1 MTLKP
6 FLKIFEV
13 NACVYVHTLYMAAM
27 PLINN
32 KGFIFTS
39 SKISQNYI
47 YPPFLTLCYLIQ

>member
-39 SKISQNYI
+39 SKKLSELYISSVFKI
-47 YPPFLTLCYLIQ
+47 